1 MTRADSAVDILVVGA
16 GAAGLCAALALAN
29 SGHSVALAGPLE
41 AASNGRTVALFEGS
55 LRFLRAQKLWPD
67 LASIAAKIV
76 AIDLIDATNAPVPIP
91 SLTFAADE
99 IGLNALGANIEND
112 KLVLRLADLV
122 RRNPDIRR
130 VEDLVADIEYHTDG
144 VTAVFASGRRIDAKL
159 IVAADGQRST
169 MRKKAGIGTRR
180 WTYPQVALTVL
191 LAHERPHH
199 DRSIEFHTRSGPCTL
214 VPLPPRG
221 EAQHRS
227 SLVWLMSPQEAQR
240 RHGLDADYLAAD
252 IAHEVEE
259 IYGEMRLDSDPGFFP
274 MAGMRAARLT
284 GRRIALIAEAAHT
297 FPPLA
302 AQGLNLSL
310 RDIAALTSSLETA
323 RQAREDVGGAAALHR
338 YAAAQEPDI
347 DIRVR
352 GIDVLNRSMLSDA
365 LPVDMLRGLGFFAMS
380 ALGPLRRAALREGV
394 LPHHRRQLR
403 SAPRPTPGA
412 IF

>member
-1 MTRADSAVDILVVGA
+1 LSRAESAVDVLVVGA
-16 GAAGLCAALALAN
+16 GAAGLCAALSLAN
-29 SGHSVALAGPLE
+29 SGHSIALAGPLD
-41 AASNGRTVALFEGS
+41 AARNGRTVALFEGS
-55 LRFLRAQKLWPD
+55 LRFLRAQNLWPD
-67 LASIAAKIV
+67 LAGIAAKIV

-112 KLVLRLADLV
+112 KLVLCLADLV
-122 RRNPDIRR
+122 QRNPAICR
-130 VEDLVADIEYHTDG
+130 VEELLADIEYHSDR

-159 IVAADGQRST
+159 LVAADGQRST
-169 MRKKAGIGTRR
+169 VRKKAGIGTRR

-191 LAHERPHH
+191 LAHEKPHH

-221 EAQHRS
+221 EAHHRS
-227 SLVWLMSPQEAQR
+227 SLVWLMSPQ
-240 RHGLDADYLAAD
+240 DADRRRALGPDELAAD
-252 IAHEVEE
+252 IAHEAEE
-259 IYGEMRLDSDPGFFP
+259 IYGEMRLDSDAGFFP
-274 MAGMRAARLT
+274 MAGMRAAHLT
-284 GRRIALIAEAAHT
+284 GRRIALIAEAAHA

-310 RDIAALTSSLETA
+310 RDIAALASSLETA
-323 RQAREDVGGAAALHR
+323 RQAQEDIGGTAALHR
-338 YAAAQEPDI
+338 YAATQEPDI

-365 LPVDMLRGLGFFAMS
+365 LPVDLLRGIGFFAMS

-394 LPHHRRQLR
+394 LPHRRRSLR
-403 SAPRPTPGA
+403 SAARPLPGA